1 MAQSKNNNLLQ
12 DNDIQKVIKLVKSN
26 YKYFISSLVIT
37 FGVAT
42 LINIYLTPVYMISSS
57 LLIKEDQ
64 KQGNSGNVAD
74 FLNSSLFG
82 KDQNFQNELWVLK
95 SAPVI
100 EQTIR
105 NLDLVVT
112 YYRRDGIQD
121 VDAYKDAPFKIL
133 YSKSH
138 IQPVNVL
145 FDISFQKGG
154 NFQLK
159 AKSKKV
165 AFFNLDANKLIEKKE
180 NWVFEKNG
188 KFGKL
193 IESPDLAFIVELDS
207 TKMKIDEDESYRF
220 EFIDIHSLADA
231 LKKKLEFNVIDKLAT
246 VIEINFQSESL
257 LKGTD
262 VVNELMAVYS
272 AQNLDRKNH
281 IASTSID
288 YIEKQLNEIS
298 DSLSHTEDNLQSFRS
313 SNQVLNV
320 TEQATGIS
328 TQYMDLQNKKAELV
342 TRKRY
347 YDYVFDYISKNN
359 DFSNMIVPAS
369 MGITDQM
376 LNDLMSGL
384 IAAQA
389 QRSNLIEN
397 KQVKNPLVNKLSI
410 KIENIKKTITE
421 NITALKQTTDISI
434 DEMNKRIGKTEGE
447 ISRLPRTQRRLGG
460 IERKYRL
467 NDAIYNYLLEKRAEA
482 KITKA
487 SNLPDAI
494 IIEPA
499 NQFGTTP
506 ISPDDKLNYI
516 IAFILG
522 LGLPFGYLMGKSALN
537 NKIET
542 QETIE
547 RLTDIPVLGKIIHNS
562 RKTSNVVFE
571 YPKSTIS
578 ESYRV
583 LRTNIDFYL
592 KGGHNKVIMVT
603 SCIEGEGKSFN
614 AMNIA
619 MSYAQLGRKTILL
632 DFDLRKTSNYFNTQA
647 DSLAGLSSYL
657 INDASLK
664 EIILKSPD
672 AKLDYICSGP
682 IPPNPAELLALDKTG
697 KLIQDLKESYDYII
711 LDTPPI
717 AQVTDG
723 FLLMEN
729 ADIKIVIVRY
739 NYSKKSIF
747 STIMKDLRQKNVNNV
762 CIVLND
768 NRVNVDQYGYGYG
781 YKKQKK

>member
-1 MAQSKNNNLLQ
+1 MAQSQNINLLQ
-12 DNDIQKVIKLVKSN
+12 DNDIQKVIKLIKRN
-26 YKYFISSLVIT
+26 YKYFIFSLIIA

-42 LINIYLTPVYMISSS
+42 LINIYLTPVYKISSS
-57 LLIKEDQ
+57 ILIKEDQ
-64 KQGNSGNVAD
+64 KQGSGGNMTD

-95 SAPVI
+95 SSPVI
-100 EQTIR
+100 EKTIK
-105 NLDLVVT
+105 NLDLIVN
-112 YYRRDGIQD
+112 YYRKDGLQNA
-121 VDAYKDAPFKIL
+121 DAYKDAPFRIL
-133 YSKSH
+133 YLKSH
-138 IQPVNVL
+138 VQPVNVL
-145 FDISFQKGG
+145 FDISFRKGG
-154 NFQLK
+154 YFQLK

-165 AFFNLDANKLIEKKE
+165 ALYNFENNQVIEKKE
-180 NWVFEKNG
+180 NWVYEKSG
-188 KFGKL
+188 KSGKL
-193 IESPDLAFIVELDS
+193 IETSDLAFIVEIDS
-207 TKMKIDEDESYRF
+207 TKTRTVEDDSYSF
-220 EFIDIHSLADA
+220 EFIDVPSLIDA
-231 LKKKLEFNVIDKLAT
+231 IKNKLEFNVIDKMAT
-246 VIEINFQSESL
+246 VVEINFESESL
-257 LKGTD
+257 LKGID
-262 VVNELMAVYS
+262 IVDELMAVYS
-272 AQNLDRKNH
+272 SQNLDRKNH
-281 IASTSID
+281 IASIAID

-298 DSLSHTEDNLQSFRS
+298 DSLSQTEDNLQSFRS
-313 SNQVLNV
+313 SNQLLNV
-320 TEQATGIS
+320 TEQASGIS
-328 TQYMDLQNKKAELV
+328 TQYMDLQNKRAELV

-347 YDYVFDYISKNN
+347 YDYVSDYISKNN

-376 LNDLMSGL
+376 LNDLMSEL

-397 KQVKNPLVNKLSI
+397 KQVRNPLVNKLSI
-410 KIENIKKTITE
+410 KIENIKKTISE
-421 NITALKQTTDISI
+421 NITAVKQTTDISI
-434 DEMNKRIGKTEGE
+434 DEMDKRIGKTEGE
-447 ISRLPRTQRRLGG
+447 ISRLPRTQRKLGG

-487 SNLPDAI
+487 SNLPDDI

-499 NQFGTTP
+499 NQVGTTP
-506 ISPDDKLNYI
+506 ISPDEKLNYI

-522 LGLPFGYLMGKSALN
+522 MAIPFGYLMGRSALN

-542 QETIE
+542 QESVE
-547 RLTDIPVLGKIIHNS
+547 RITDVPILGKIMHNS
-562 RKTSNVVFE
+562 RKTDNVMFE
-571 YPKSTIS
+571 FPKSTIA
-578 ESYRV
+578 ESYRA

-619 MSYAQLGRKTILL
+619 MSYAQLGRRTILL
-632 DFDLRKTSNYFNTQA
+632 DFDLRKTTRYFNKQV
-647 DSLAGLSSYL
+647 DSRVGMSSYL
-657 INDASLK
+657 INEATLQ

-672 AKLDYICSGP
+672 DKLDYICSGP
-682 IPPNPAELLALDKTG
+682 IPSNPAELLALDKTG
-697 KLIQDLKESYDYII
+697 KLIHDLKEFYDYII

-723 FLLMEN
+723 FLLMES

-747 STIMKDLRQKNVNNV
+747 STIMKDLRQKNINNV

-768 NRVNVDQYGYGYG
+768 NRINLDQYGYGYG
-781 YKKQKK
+781 YKKQ